1 MEREKFDALVAELER
16 AAKANPAGYKAR
28 VFGLAL
34 LGYGYVFF
42 VLAAVI
48 GLIGGLVMLA
58 TIGKG
63 AAFLIV
69 KKLGI
74 PLMILALVILR
85 AMWIRLSAPEGIELR
100 RKDYPALF
108 DTLDKMRRRLKGPR
122 IHTVLL
128 DDNFNAAISQVSR
141 LGIFG
146 WQKNYL
152 ILGLPLMQA
161 LSPEHLLAVI
171 AHEYGHLSGAHGKF
185 SAWIY
190 RVRQTWYKLMEA
202 FDQEQRWGKF
212 IFSRFF
218 DWYAP
223 YFWAYSFALA
233 RANEY
238 EADHCAAELT
248 SPRRAADALT
258 SVYVKGDFL
267 REEFWPRLYRR
278 ADKEPQPA
286 ASLYVDT
293 GVLLRGALS
302 EQDADRWLEQAMA
315 VETGSTDTH
324 PSLKDRLAALGQEPR
339 LPERVQPSAAEFFL
353 RDRLA
358 SLAEHF
364 SNVWRNGIH
373 ARWEERYQLVQRS
386 LVRLEELEAKQWL
399 GELSAEEAYE
409 YAEKAEE
416 FRPDADH
423 LALYRAV
430 IERDP
435 NHVSAHYALG
445 RLLLDRGDDT
455 GIGHIEKAM
464 ERDAG
469 AITPGCK
476 LVYGYLVAR
485 NREQEAAPYE
495 QRFYAQ
501 IEREQR
507 VEAERD
513 SLRLDDT
520 YVPHAAPADAVA
532 ALITQLRKYKRI
544 GRAYLVRKKTELSDA
559 PLYVLGII
567 WRGFWPHD
575 SDDDAK
581 LTRTLADEIKF
592 PGEMFFIV
600 LANNNR
606 KFRKVITKVN
616 GALIYRR

>member
-1 MEREKFDALVAELER
+1 MEREKFDALVAELEQ

-28 VFGLAL
+28 VFGLAI
-34 LGYGYVFF
+34 LGYSYVFF
-42 VLAAVI
+42 VLAALVV
-48 GLIGGLVMLA
+48 LIGGLVMLA
-58 TIGKG
+58 AIGKG

-74 PLMILALVILR
+74 PLVLLVFVILR

-128 DDNFNAAISQVSR
+128 DDNFNAAISQIPR

-161 LSPEHLLAVI
+161 LSPEQLLAVI

-190 RVRQTWYKLMEA
+190 RVRQAWYKLMEA

-223 YFWAYSFALA
+223 YFWAYSFVLA

-238 EADHCAAELT
+238 EADRCSAELT
-248 SPRRAADALT
+248 SPRLAADALT
-258 SVYVKGDFL
+258 STYVKGDFL
-267 REEFWPRLYRR
+267 SEEFWPRLYRR

-286 ASLYVDT
+286 AALYADT
-293 GVLLRGALS
+293 GVILRGALS

-315 VETGSTDTH
+315 VETGSADTH

-339 LPERVQPSAAEFFL
+339 LPEWVQPSAAEFFL

-364 SNVWRNGIH
+364 SNTWHNSIH
-373 ARWEERYQLVQRS
+373 ARWEERYQHVQTS
-386 LVRLEELEAKQWL
+386 LARLEELETKRQH
-399 GELSAEEAYE
+399 GEISAEETYE

-416 FRPDADH
+416 FRPDVDH
-423 LALYRAV
+423 VVLYRAV
-430 IERDP
+430 LDRDP

-445 RLLLDRGDDT
+445 RLLLDRDDDA
-455 GIGHIEKAM
+455 GIAHIEKAM
-464 ERDAG
+464 ELDESAV
-469 AITPGCK
+469 APGCK
-476 LVYGYLVAR
+476 LVYGYLVAHG
-485 NREQEAAPYE
+485 REQEAAPYE
-495 QRFYAQ
+495 KRFYVQ

-507 VEAERD
+507 TEAERD

-520 YVPHAAPADAVA
+520 YVSHEAPADTVEALVA
-532 ALITQLRKYKRI
+532 QLRRYKRI
-544 GRAYLVRKKTELSDA
+544 GKAYLVRKKTELSDA

-581 LTRTLADEIKF
+581 LTRTLAAEVKF

-606 KFRKVITKVN
+606 KFRKVITKVS
-616 GALIYRR
+616 GALIYKR